1 MEMQVIAETMA
12 MIIMEIPITE
22 TMDLIQINLQGTYS
36 EDFYIHDCY
45 RGFKF
50 KAQVNGRKMKYDEK
64 Y

>member
-1 MEMQVIAETMA
+1 MFFKDENVKVS
-12 MIIMEIPITE
+12 MI
-22 TMDLIQINLQGTYS
+22 MDLIQINLQGTYS

-50 KAQVNGRKMKYDEK
+50 EAQVNGRKMKYDEK